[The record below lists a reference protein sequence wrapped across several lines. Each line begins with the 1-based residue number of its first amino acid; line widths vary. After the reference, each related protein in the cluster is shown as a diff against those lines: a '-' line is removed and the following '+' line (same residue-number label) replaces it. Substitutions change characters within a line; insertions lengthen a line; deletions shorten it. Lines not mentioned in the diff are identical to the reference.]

1 MLCLEIIDMPGIQI
15 HPQHK
20 KQVKFLEILLTLF
33 YGQFISNAIYENLI
47 RGVPDLVREPTNY
60 YNIFRVVLGVVII
73 LITIYSLLAIWL
85 KRYQLM
91 VFISAILLTIVFLIS
106 LVVQIIDL
114 VQRKERNMYTEKE
127 TPIVATILTVESI
140 FRVIAIVLTFLLVK
154 VLKQNYELVN
164 TTI

>member
-1 MLCLEIIDMPGIQI
+1 MPGIQI